1 MITPEQLYAMR
12 DDKKL
17 SIGDAWVALGEAGE
31 RIEELEA
38 YIWKIETENM
48 EVRQDTQEC
57 LEYVCNGD
65 GNPHRDD
72 TIESFQAAR
81 KNREQR
87 DGL

>member
-17 SIGDAWVALGEAGE
+17 PIGDAWNALGEAAE

-57 LEYVCNGD
+57 LEYVCIGD
-65 GNPHRDD
+65 GNPHRAN
-72 TIESFQAAR
+72 TIESFHAAR

-87 DGL
+87 D

>member
-17 SIGDAWVALGEAGE
+17 PIGDAWNALGEAAE

-57 LEYVCNGD
+57 LEYVCIGD
-65 GNPHRDD
+65 GNPHRAN
-72 TIESFQAAR
+72 TIERFQVAR
-81 KNREQR
+81 KNMEQG
-87 DGL
+87 D